1 MVKLTNFWKV
11 LYTKL
16 MIKKILKLGVILILI
31 LVIFVFYLSYFGIET
46 KRFNQLIK
54 DEISKSNKGIDIEL
68 NKVKIILNLK
78 KLSVGLKTHDP
89 KIIFKDK
96 KIKLKKIK
104 TNFSIE
110 SFLNKD
116 FAVENLFISTE
127 ENTIS
132 NIISLARLYENNL
145 QMLIFDKLI
154 KDGSLN
160 ADINLNFD
168 EKGKIK
174 NNYKIKGSVTNT
186 KLNLINN
193 QIIRNISFDFE
204 IEEKLHKYNN
214 AKIEFEELKL
224 SSNSIKIIN
233 NNNYFLLE
241 GDIKNSNTFISPELL
256 FLLFKTNIKDL
267 GISDLYLS
275 SNSTFYFKSSG
286 PLQDI
291 LKFDKKFKFT
301 ETKIKSNINLN
312 KSKYKLDSLILKNF
326 FNTYNGFVEL
336 ENHIIDLELNK
347 KGFSIKGKGKFI
359 IDKKSDKIDY
369 NVSFNNGNYN
379 FKSAIQLKK
388 NPLKLEILNYEKSE
402 DDNSILNI
410 EGTYNKNKSTN
421 FKNILFEESKN
432 KFLIKNLNLSNNFKI
447 KDVGH
452 LELDFINENKKL
464 SKITL
469 KKNKTNYEINA
480 KTLDG
485 STLLDKMLKNDNKNG
500 ISNYLYNF
508 SSVLKINIDQ
518 LYTDNVFYLNNF
530 IGNMKFEKNNILDL
544 NLEGNFNN
552 NKKLTFI
559 IKRSKNDEKITT
571 IFSEYAKPLAKKYTF
586 IKGFDDGVLDFYS
599 IKKNNTSKSQLRI
612 YDFKLKEVPVLTTIL
627 TLASLQGIAD
637 LLTGEG
643 IRFNEFEMIF
653 NNKDTLITIDEIYA
667 IGPAISILM
676 SGYIESEKLV
686 SLRGTLVPATTL
698 NKVIGSLPLIGNIL
712 VGKKTGEGVFG
723 VSFKIKGPPKDLKT
737 TVNPIKT
744 LTPRFITR
752 TLEKFKNQ

>member
-1 MVKLTNFWKV
+1 
-11 LYTKL
+11 

-78 KLSVGLKTHDP
+78 KLSVGLKTHDL
-89 KIIFKDK
+89 KITFKDK

-116 FAVENLFISTE
+116 FVVENLFISTE

-145 QMLIFDKLI
+145 QMIVFDKLI

-193 QIIRNISFDFE
+193 QLIRNISFDFE

-214 AKIEFEELKL
+214 AKIEFENLKL

-326 FNTYNGFVEL
+326 FNNYNGFVEL

-359 IDKKSDKIDY
+359 IGKKSDKINY
-369 NVSFNNGNYN
+369 NISFNNGNYN
-379 FKSAIQLKK
+379 FESAIQLKK

-612 YDFKLKEVPVLTTIL
+612 YDFKLKEVPVLTKIL

-653 NNKDTLITIDEIYA
+653 NNKDTLMTIDEIYA

-676 SGYIESEKLV
+676 SGYIESKKLV

>member
-1 MVKLTNFWKV
+1 
-11 LYTKL
+11 

-78 KLSVGLKTHDP
+78 NLSVGLKTHDP
-89 KIIFKDK
+89 KITFKDK

-116 FAVENLFISTE
+116 FVVENLFISTE

-145 QMLIFDKLI
+145 QMIIFDKLI

-174 NNYKIKGSVTNT
+174 NNYKIKGSVTNA
-186 KLNLINN
+186 KLNLISN
-193 QIIRNISFDFE
+193 QLIKNISFDFE

-214 AKIEFEELKL
+214 AKIEFENLKL

-267 GISDLYLS
+267 GISNLYLS

-312 KSKYKLDSLILKNF
+312 KSKYKLDSLILKNL
-326 FNTYNGFVEL
+326 FNNYNGFVEL

-388 NPLKLEILNYEKSE
+388 NPLKLEILNYEKGV

-410 EGTYNKNKSTN
+410 EGAYNKNKSTN

-452 LELDFINENKKL
+452 LELDFINENKKHN
-464 SKITL
+464 KITL

-480 KTLDG
+480 KTFDG
-485 STLLDKMLKNDNKNG
+485 STLLDKMLENDNKNG

-508 SSVLKINIDQ
+508 SSVLRINIDQ
-518 LYTDNVFYLNNF
+518 LYTDNVFYLNSF
-530 IGNMKFEKNNILDL
+530 RGNMKFEKNNIVDL

-559 IKRSKNDEKITT
+559 IKTSKNDEKITT

-586 IKGFDDGVLDFYS
+586 IKGFDNGVLDFYS

-612 YDFKLKEVPVLTTIL
+612 YDFKLKEVPVLTKIL

-643 IRFNEFEMIF
+643 IRFNEFEMNF
-653 NNKDTLITIDEIYA
+653 NNKDTLMTIDEMYA

-676 SGYIESEKLV
+676 SGYIENKKLV

>member
-1 MVKLTNFWKV
+1 
-11 LYTKL
+11 
-16 MIKKILKLGVILILI
+16 MIKKILKLGVILISI
-31 LVIFVFYLSYFGIET
+31 IVIFVFYFSYFGIET

-54 DEISKSNKGIDIEL
+54 DEITKSNKEIDIEL

-78 KLSVGLKTHDP
+78 KLSISLKTHDP

-116 FAVENLFISTE
+116 FVVENLFISTE
-127 ENTIS
+127 DNTIS

-145 QMLIFDKLI
+145 QMIVFDKLI

-160 ADINLNFD
+160 ADINLSFD

-174 NNYKIKGSVTNT
+174 NNYKIKGSIKNT
-186 KLNLINN
+186 KINLINN
-193 QIIRNISFDFE
+193 QIIKNISFDFE

-214 AKIEFEELKL
+214 AKIEFEDLKL

-256 FLLFKTNIKDL
+256 FLLFKINIKDL

-275 SNSTFYFKSSG
+275 SNSTFYFKTSG
-286 PLQDI
+286 PLQDVF
-291 LKFDKKFKFT
+291 KFDKKFKFT

-312 KSKYKLDSLILKNF
+312 KSKYKLDSFILKNYL
-326 FNTYNGFVEL
+326 NNYNGFVEL

-359 IDKKSDKIDY
+359 INKKSDKIDY
-369 NVSFNNGNYN
+369 NVKFNNGNYN

-388 NPLKLEILNYEKSE
+388 NPLKLEILNYKKSE

-410 EGTYNKNKSTN
+410 EGVYNKNKSTN
-421 FKNILFEESKN
+421 FKNILFKESKN
-432 KFLIKNLNLSNNFKI
+432 KFFIKNLNLSNNFKI
-447 KDVGH
+447 KDVAR
-452 LELDFINENKKL
+452 LELDFINENKKHN
-464 SKITL
+464 KIIL
-469 KKNKTNYEINA
+469 KKNKTNYEINSE
-480 KTLDG
+480 TLDG
-485 STLLDKMLKNDNKNG
+485 SALLNKMLESNNKNV
-500 ISNYLYNF
+500 ISNYLNNF
-508 SSVLKINIDQ
+508 TSVLRINIEQ
-518 LYTDNVFYLNNF
+518 FYTDNFFYLNNF
-530 IGNMKFEKNNILDL
+530 KGNMKFKKNNIVDL

-559 IKRSKNDEKITT
+559 IKTSKNGEKITT

-599 IKKNNTSKSQLRI
+599 ITKNNTSKSQLRI
-612 YDFKLKEVPVLTTIL
+612 YDFKLKEVPVLTKIL

-643 IRFNEFEMIF
+643 IRFNEFEMNF
-653 NNKDTLITIDEIYA
+653 NNKGALMTIDEIYA

-676 SGYIESEKLV
+676 SGYIERKKLV

-698 NKVIGSLPLIGNIL
+698 NKAIGSLPLIGNIL

-752 TLEKFKNQ
+752 ILDKAKKQN

>member
-1 MVKLTNFWKV
+1 
-11 LYTKL
+11 

-78 KLSVGLKTHDP
+78 NLSVGLKTYDP

-116 FAVENLFISTE
+116 FVVENLFISTE

-145 QMLIFDKLI
+145 QMIIFDKLI

-193 QIIRNISFDFE
+193 QLIRNISFDFE
-204 IEEKLHKYNN
+204 IEKKLHKYNN
-214 AKIEFEELKL
+214 AKIEFENLKL

-267 GISDLYLS
+267 GISNLYLS

-326 FNTYNGFVEL
+326 FNNYNGFVEL

-388 NPLKLEILNYEKSE
+388 NPLKLEILNYEKGE
-402 DDNSILNI
+402 GDNSILNI
-410 EGTYNKNKSTN
+410 EGSYNKNKSTN

-480 KTLDG
+480 KTFDG
-485 STLLDKMLKNDNKNG
+485 STLLDKMLTNDNKNG

-518 LYTDNVFYLNNF
+518 LYTDNVFYLNSF
-530 IGNMKFEKNNILDL
+530 RGNMKFEKNNIVNL

-559 IKRSKNDEKITT
+559 IKTSKNDEKITT

-586 IKGFDDGVLDFYS
+586 IKGFDNGVLDFYS

-612 YDFKLKEVPVLTTIL
+612 YDFKLKEVPVLTKIL

-643 IRFNEFEMIF
+643 IRFNEFEMNF
-653 NNKDTLITIDEIYA
+653 NNKDTLMTIDEIYA

-676 SGYIESEKLV
+676 SGYIENKKLV

>member
-78 KLSVGLKTHDP
+78 KLSVSLKTHDP

-127 ENTIS
+127 KNTIS

-145 QMLIFDKLI
+145 QMIIFDKLI

-160 ADINLNFD
+160 ADINLSFD

-174 NNYKIKGSVTNT
+174 NNYKIKGSIKNT
-186 KLNLINN
+186 KINLINN

-214 AKIEFEELKL
+214 AKIEFEDLKL

-301 ETKIKSNINLN
+301 ETKIKSNISLN

-326 FNTYNGFVEL
+326 FNNYNGFVEL

-388 NPLKLEILNYEKSE
+388 NPLKLEIFNYEKGE

-464 SKITL
+464 NKITL

-518 LYTDNVFYLNNF
+518 LYTDNAFYLNNF

-612 YDFKLKEVPVLTTIL
+612 YDFKLKEVPVLTKIL

-643 IRFNEFEMIF
+643 IRFNEFEMNF
-653 NNKDTLITIDEIYA
+653 NNKGTLMTIDEIYA

-698 NKVIGSLPLIGNIL
+698 NKVIGSLPLIGNVL

>member
-1 MVKLTNFWKV
+1 
-11 LYTKL
+11 
-16 MIKKILKLGVILILI
+16 MIKKILKLGVILILL
-31 LVIFVFYLSYFGIET
+31 LVIFVLYLSYFGIET

-78 KLSVGLKTHDP
+78 NLSVGLKTHDP

-116 FAVENLFISTE
+116 FAVQNLFISTE

-145 QMLIFDKLI
+145 QMIIFDKLI

-168 EKGKIK
+168 EKGKIR
-174 NNYKIKGSVTNT
+174 NNYKIKGSVTNA

-193 QIIRNISFDFE
+193 QLIKNISLDFE

-214 AKIEFEELKL
+214 AKIEFENLKL

-301 ETKIKSNINLN
+301 ETKIKSNINLK
-312 KSKYKLDSLILKNF
+312 KSKYKLDSLILKNYL
-326 FNTYNGFVEL
+326 NNYNGFFEL

-347 KGFSIKGKGKFI
+347 KRFSIKGKGKFI

-379 FKSAIQLKK
+379 FKSTIQFKK
-388 NPLKLEILNYEKSE
+388 NPLKFEILNYKKKE

-410 EGTYNKNKSTN
+410 EGAYNKNKSTN

-452 LELDFINENKKL
+452 LELDFINENKKHN
-464 SKITL
+464 KITL
-469 KKNKTNYEINA
+469 KKNKTNYEINGE
-480 KTLDG
+480 TLDG
-485 STLLDKMLKNDNKNG
+485 SALLDKMLESDNKNG

-508 SSVLKINIDQ
+508 SSVLRINIDQ
-518 LYTDNVFYLNNF
+518 LYTDNVFYLNSLR
-530 IGNMKFEKNNILDL
+530 GNMKFEKNNIVDL

-559 IKRSKNDEKITT
+559 IKTSKNDEKITT

-612 YDFKLKEVPVLTTIL
+612 YDFKLKEVPVLTKIL

-643 IRFNEFEMIF
+643 IRFNEFEMNF
-653 NNKDTLITIDEIYA
+653 NNKGTLMTIDEIYV

>member
-1 MVKLTNFWKV
+1 
-11 LYTKL
+11 

-78 KLSVGLKTHDP
+78 NLSVGLKTHDP

-193 QIIRNISFDFE
+193 QLIRNISFDFE

-214 AKIEFEELKL
+214 AKIEFENLKL

-326 FNTYNGFVEL
+326 FNNYNGFVEL

-359 IDKKSDKIDY
+359 IDKKSDNIDY

-643 IRFNEFEMIF
+643 IRFNEFEMNF
-653 NNKDTLITIDEIYA
+653 NNKGTLMTIDEIYA

>member
-1 MVKLTNFWKV
+1 M
-11 LYTKL
+11 
-16 MIKKILKLGVILILI
+16 
-31 LVIFVFYLSYFGIET
+31 
-46 KRFNQLIK
+46 
-54 DEISKSNKGIDIEL
+54 
-68 NKVKIILNLK
+68 
-78 KLSVGLKTHDP
+78 
-89 KIIFKDK
+89 
-96 KIKLKKIK
+96 
-104 TNFSIE
+104 
-110 SFLNKD
+110 
-116 FAVENLFISTE
+116 
-127 ENTIS
+127 
-132 NIISLARLYENNL
+132 
-145 QMLIFDKLI
+145 
-154 KDGSLN
+154 
-160 ADINLNFD
+160 
-168 EKGKIK
+168 
-174 NNYKIKGSVTNT
+174 
-186 KLNLINN
+186 
-193 QIIRNISFDFE
+193 
-204 IEEKLHKYNN
+204 
-214 AKIEFEELKL
+214 
-224 SSNSIKIIN
+224 
-233 NNNYFLLE
+233 
-241 GDIKNSNTFISPELL
+241 
-256 FLLFKTNIKDL
+256 
-267 GISDLYLS
+267 
-275 SNSTFYFKSSG
+275 
-286 PLQDI
+286 
-291 LKFDKKFKFT
+291 
-301 ETKIKSNINLN
+301 
-312 KSKYKLDSLILKNF
+312 
-326 FNTYNGFVEL
+326 
-336 ENHIIDLELNK
+336 
-347 KGFSIKGKGKFI
+347 
-359 IDKKSDKIDY
+359 
-369 NVSFNNGNYN
+369 
-379 FKSAIQLKK
+379 
-388 NPLKLEILNYEKSE
+388 NYEKGE

-410 EGTYNKNKSTN
+410 EGAYNKNKSTN

-464 SKITL
+464 NKITL

-643 IRFNEFEMIF
+643 IRFNEFEMNF
-653 NNKDTLITIDEIYA
+653 NNKGTLMTIDEIYA

-698 NKVIGSLPLIGNIL
+698 NKVIGSLPLIGNVL

>member
-1 MVKLTNFWKV
+1 
-11 LYTKL
+11 

-31 LVIFVFYLSYFGIET
+31 LVIFAFYLSYFGIET

-89 KIIFKDK
+89 KITFKDK
-96 KIKLKKIK
+96 KIKLKTIK

-145 QMLIFDKLI
+145 QMIVFDKLI

-160 ADINLNFD
+160 ADINLSFD
-168 EKGKIK
+168 ENGKIK
-174 NNYKIKGSVTNT
+174 NNYKIKGSIKNT
-186 KLNLINN
+186 KINLINN

-275 SNSTFYFKSSG
+275 SNSKFYFKSSG

-291 LKFDKKFKFT
+291 FKFDKKFKFT

-312 KSKYKLDSLILKNF
+312 KSKYKLDSFILKNYL
-326 FNTYNGFVEL
+326 NNYNGFFEL

-388 NPLKLEILNYEKSE
+388 K
-402 DDNSILNI
+402 
-410 EGTYNKNKSTN
+410 
-421 FKNILFEESKN
+421 
-432 KFLIKNLNLSNNFKI
+432 
-447 KDVGH
+447 
-452 LELDFINENKKL
+452 
-464 SKITL
+464 
-469 KKNKTNYEINA
+469 
-480 KTLDG
+480 
-485 STLLDKMLKNDNKNG
+485 
-500 ISNYLYNF
+500 
-508 SSVLKINIDQ
+508 
-518 LYTDNVFYLNNF
+518 
-530 IGNMKFEKNNILDL
+530 
-544 NLEGNFNN
+544 
-552 NKKLTFI
+552 
-559 IKRSKNDEKITT
+559 
-571 IFSEYAKPLAKKYTF
+571 
-586 IKGFDDGVLDFYS
+586 
-599 IKKNNTSKSQLRI
+599 
-612 YDFKLKEVPVLTTIL
+612 
-627 TLASLQGIAD
+627 
-637 LLTGEG
+637 
-643 IRFNEFEMIF
+643 
-653 NNKDTLITIDEIYA
+653 
-667 IGPAISILM
+667 
-676 SGYIESEKLV
+676 
-686 SLRGTLVPATTL
+686 
-698 NKVIGSLPLIGNIL
+698 
-712 VGKKTGEGVFG
+712 
-723 VSFKIKGPPKDLKT
+723 SFKIGNFEL
-737 TVNPIKT
+737 
-744 LTPRFITR
+744 
-752 TLEKFKNQ
+752 

>member
-1 MVKLTNFWKV
+1 
-11 LYTKL
+11 

-46 KRFNQLIK
+46 IRFNQLIK

-78 KLSVGLKTHDP
+78 NLSVGLKTYDP

-116 FAVENLFISTE
+116 FVVENLFISTE

-145 QMLIFDKLI
+145 QMIIFDKLI

-193 QIIRNISFDFE
+193 QLIRNISFDFE
-204 IEEKLHKYNN
+204 IEKKLHKYNN
-214 AKIEFEELKL
+214 AKIEFENLKL

-267 GISDLYLS
+267 GISNLYLS

-326 FNTYNGFVEL
+326 FNNYNGFVEL

-410 EGTYNKNKSTN
+410 EGTYNKNKLTS

-447 KDVGH
+447 KDVGY

-480 KTLDG
+480 KTFDG
-485 STLLDKMLKNDNKNG
+485 STLLDKMLTNDNKNG

-518 LYTDNVFYLNNF
+518 LYTDNVFYLNSF
-530 IGNMKFEKNNILDL
+530 RGNMKFEKNNIVNL

-559 IKRSKNDEKITT
+559 IKTSKNDEKITT

-586 IKGFDDGVLDFYS
+586 IKGFDNGVLDFYS

-612 YDFKLKEVPVLTTIL
+612 YDFKLKEVPVLTKIL

-643 IRFNEFEMIF
+643 IRFNEFEMNF
-653 NNKDTLITIDEIYA
+653 NNKDTLMTIDEIYA

-676 SGYIESEKLV
+676 SGYIENKKLV

-752 TLEKFKNQ
+752 TLEKFNNQ

>member
-1 MVKLTNFWKV
+1 
-11 LYTKL
+11 
-16 MIKKILKLGVILILI
+16 MIKKILKLGVILILL
-31 LVIFVFYLSYFGIET
+31 LVIFVLYLSYFGIET

-78 KLSVGLKTHDP
+78 NLSVGLKTHDP

-116 FAVENLFISTE
+116 FAVQNLFISTE

-145 QMLIFDKLI
+145 QMIIFDKLI

-168 EKGKIK
+168 EKGKIR
-174 NNYKIKGSVTNT
+174 NNYKIKGSVTNA

-193 QIIRNISFDFE
+193 QLIKNISLDFE

-214 AKIEFEELKL
+214 AKIEFENLKL

-286 PLQDI
+286 PLQEI

-312 KSKYKLDSLILKNF
+312 KSKYKLDSLILKNYL
-326 FNTYNGFVEL
+326 NNYNGFFEL

-347 KGFSIKGKGKFI
+347 KRFSIKGKGKFI

-379 FKSAIQLKK
+379 FKSTIQFKK
-388 NPLKLEILNYEKSE
+388 NPLKFEILNYKKKE

-410 EGTYNKNKSTN
+410 EGAYNKNKSTN

-452 LELDFINENKKL
+452 LKLDFINENKKHN
-464 SKITL
+464 KITL
-469 KKNKTNYEINA
+469 KKNKTNYEINGE
-480 KTLDG
+480 TLDG
-485 STLLDKMLKNDNKNG
+485 SALLDKMLESDNKNG

-508 SSVLKINIDQ
+508 SSVLRINIDQ
-518 LYTDNVFYLNNF
+518 LYTDNVFYLNSLR
-530 IGNMKFEKNNILDL
+530 GNMKFEKNNIVDL

-559 IKRSKNDEKITT
+559 IKTSKNDEKITT

-612 YDFKLKEVPVLTTIL
+612 YDFKLKEVPVLTKIL

-643 IRFNEFEMIF
+643 IRFNEFEMNF
-653 NNKDTLITIDEIYA
+653 NNKGTLMTIDEIYA

>member
-1 MVKLTNFWKV
+1 
-11 LYTKL
+11 

-127 ENTIS
+127 KNTIS

-145 QMLIFDKLI
+145 QMIIFDKLI

-160 ADINLNFD
+160 ADINLSFD

-174 NNYKIKGSVTNT
+174 NNYKIKGSIKNT
-186 KLNLINN
+186 KINLINN

-214 AKIEFEELKL
+214 AKIEFEDLKL

-301 ETKIKSNINLN
+301 ETKIKSNISLN

-326 FNTYNGFVEL
+326 FNNYNGFVEL

-388 NPLKLEILNYEKSE
+388 NPLKLEIFNYEKGE

-518 LYTDNVFYLNNF
+518 LYTDNAFYLNNF

-599 IKKNNTSKSQLRI
+599 ITKNNTSKSQLRI

-643 IRFNEFEMIF
+643 IRFNEFEMNF
-653 NNKDTLITIDEIYA
+653 NNKGTLMTIDEIYA

>member
-78 KLSVGLKTHDP
+78 NLSVGLKTHDP

-326 FNTYNGFVEL
+326 FNNYNGFVEL

-388 NPLKLEILNYEKSE
+388 NPLKLEILNYEKGE

-410 EGTYNKNKSTN
+410 EGAYNKNKSTN

-643 IRFNEFEMIF
+643 IRFNEFEMNF
-653 NNKDTLITIDEIYA
+653 NNKGTLMTIDEIYA

>member
-1 MVKLTNFWKV
+1 
-11 LYTKL
+11 
-16 MIKKILKLGVILILI
+16 MIKKILKLGVILILL
-31 LVIFVFYLSYFGIET
+31 LVIFVLYLSYFGIET

-78 KLSVGLKTHDP
+78 NLSVGLKTHDP

-116 FAVENLFISTE
+116 FAVQNLFISTE

-145 QMLIFDKLI
+145 QMIIFDKLI

-168 EKGKIK
+168 EKGKIR
-174 NNYKIKGSVTNT
+174 NNYKIKGSVTNA

-193 QIIRNISFDFE
+193 QLIKNISLDFE

-214 AKIEFEELKL
+214 AKIEFENLKL

-241 GDIKNSNTFISPELL
+241 GDIKNLNTFISPELL

-301 ETKIKSNINLN
+301 ETKIKSNINLK
-312 KSKYKLDSLILKNF
+312 KSKYKLDSLILKNYL
-326 FNTYNGFVEL
+326 NNYNGFFEL

-347 KGFSIKGKGKFI
+347 KRFSIKGKGKFI

-379 FKSAIQLKK
+379 FKSTIQFKK
-388 NPLKLEILNYEKSE
+388 NPLKFEILNYKKKE

-410 EGTYNKNKSTN
+410 EGAYNKNKSTN

-452 LELDFINENKKL
+452 LELDFINENKKHN
-464 SKITL
+464 KITL
-469 KKNKTNYEINA
+469 KKNKTNYEINGE
-480 KTLDG
+480 TLDG
-485 STLLDKMLKNDNKNG
+485 SALLDKMLESDNKNG

-508 SSVLKINIDQ
+508 SSVLRINIDQ
-518 LYTDNVFYLNNF
+518 LYTDNVFYLNSLR
-530 IGNMKFEKNNILDL
+530 GNMKFEKNNIVDL

-559 IKRSKNDEKITT
+559 IKTSKNDEKITT

-612 YDFKLKEVPVLTTIL
+612 YDFKLKEVPVLTKIL

-643 IRFNEFEMIF
+643 IRFNEFEMNF
-653 NNKDTLITIDEIYA
+653 NNKGTLMTIDEIYA

-752 TLEKFKNQ
+752 TLKKFKNQ

>member
-1 MVKLTNFWKV
+1 
-11 LYTKL
+11 

-145 QMLIFDKLI
+145 QMIIFDKLI

-174 NNYKIKGSVTNT
+174 NNYKIKGSIKNA
-186 KLNLINN
+186 KINLINN

-214 AKIEFEELKL
+214 AKIEFEDLKL

-233 NNNYFLLE
+233 DNNYFLLE

-267 GISDLYLS
+267 GISNLYLS

-326 FNTYNGFVEL
+326 FNNYNGFVEL

-518 LYTDNVFYLNNF
+518 LYTDNAFYLNNF

-544 NLEGNFNN
+544 NLKGNFNN

-599 IKKNNTSKSQLRI
+599 ITKNNTSKSQLRI
-612 YDFKLKEVPVLTTIL
+612 YDFKLKEVPVLTKIL

-643 IRFNEFEMIF
+643 IRFIEF
-653 NNKDTLITIDEIYA
+653 
-667 IGPAISILM
+667 
-676 SGYIESEKLV
+676 
-686 SLRGTLVPATTL
+686 
-698 NKVIGSLPLIGNIL
+698 
-712 VGKKTGEGVFG
+712 
-723 VSFKIKGPPKDLKT
+723 
-737 TVNPIKT
+737 
-744 LTPRFITR
+744 
-752 TLEKFKNQ
+752 

>member
-1 MVKLTNFWKV
+1 
-11 LYTKL
+11 

-89 KIIFKDK
+89 KIIFQDK

-145 QMLIFDKLI
+145 QMIIFDKLI

-160 ADINLNFD
+160 ADINLSFD

-193 QIIRNISFDFE
+193 QLIRNISFDFE

-214 AKIEFEELKL
+214 AKIEFENLKL

-312 KSKYKLDSLILKNF
+312 KSKYKLDSLILKNL
-326 FNTYNGFVEL
+326 FNNYNGFVEL

-388 NPLKLEILNYEKSE
+388 NPLKLEILNYEKGE

-410 EGTYNKNKSTN
+410 EGAYNKNKSTN

-518 LYTDNVFYLNNF
+518 LYTDNVFYLNSF
-530 IGNMKFEKNNILDL
+530 RGNMKFEKNNIVDL

-559 IKRSKNDEKITT
+559 IKTSKNDEKITT

-586 IKGFDDGVLDFYS
+586 IKGFDNGVLDFYS

-612 YDFKLKEVPVLTTIL
+612 YDFKLKEVPVLTKIL

-643 IRFNEFEMIF
+643 IRFNEFEMNF
-653 NNKDTLITIDEIYA
+653 NNKGTLMTIDEIYA

-676 SGYIESEKLV
+676 SGYIENKKLV

>member
-1 MVKLTNFWKV
+1 
-11 LYTKL
+11 

-68 NKVKIILNLK
+68 NKVKIILNLNN
-78 KLSVGLKTHDP
+78 LSVGLKTFDP
-89 KIIFKDK
+89 KVIFEDK

-326 FNTYNGFVEL
+326 FNNYNGFVEL

>member
-1 MVKLTNFWKV
+1 
-11 LYTKL
+11 

-193 QIIRNISFDFE
+193 QLIRNISFDFE

-214 AKIEFEELKL
+214 AKIEFENLKL

-643 IRFNEFEMIF
+643 IRFNEFEMNF
-653 NNKDTLITIDEIYA
+653 NNKGTLMTIDEIYA